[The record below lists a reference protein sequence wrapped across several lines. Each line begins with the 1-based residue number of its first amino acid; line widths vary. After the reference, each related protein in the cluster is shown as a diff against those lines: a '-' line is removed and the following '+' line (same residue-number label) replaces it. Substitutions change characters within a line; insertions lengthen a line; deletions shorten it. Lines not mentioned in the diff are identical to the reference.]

1 MSFTQF
7 GLPPTLVQALS
18 ARSLDVPL
26 PVQEAA
32 LPLLMAGKSAM
43 LVSRTGSG
51 KTLAYLLPI
60 LAGINPESMQLQAVV
75 LAPTHELAMQIHRV
89 ATELARDAGLGVRV
103 QSLIGGAAVS
113 RQIDGLKKKPHLVIG
128 SAGRMTHLMELGK
141 LKLKDANWL
150 VLDEADRL
158 LIEEGLEH
166 IRKITAELGPET
178 RFVFVSAT
186 EGPATT
192 RIARGLA
199 PHLEFVRLHDAI
211 SPAIRHCYLVCEERD
226 KIDWLRKALRG
237 LTPQRALVF
246 VHRGASAERMAERLD
261 YHQLAVA
268 DLHGA
273 KDKFDRQAALD
284 DFRKGKSQVL
294 IASDI
299 AARGLDI
306 AGMELVVNVDVPSQ
320 SRDYLHRAGRTGRAG
335 AAGLVLSLMTEAE
348 SRLAKRYADEL
359 GIVMEQVQ
367 IVRGSLLPAS
377 GDGAQALRPAPRR
390 FGPGKGR
397 GEGRPAKAF
406 DDKKS
411 SPAPDTAPET
421 QPKQEKPTRTDRPA
435 TGARPARP
443 KRKPSGT
450 ATGKA
455 SSSAPRSEPKKR
467 SAPPSRGGSAS
478 DPAGRGGSSSDSSAS
493 GSGRQGAGDPAKNK
507 GSRPRQ
513 APSAPSRPTRGSRP
527 TGKSRG
533 SKSE

>member
-7 GLPPTLVQALS
+7 GLQPTLVQALS

-141 LKLKDANWL
+141 LKLKDVTWL

-199 PHLEFVRLHDAI
+199 PNLEFVRLHDAI

-377 GDGAQALRPAPRR
+377 GEGAQALRPAPRR
-390 FGPGKGR
+390 FGPGKGV
-397 GEGRPAKAF
+397 GRPAKAS

-411 SPAPDTAPET
+411 SPAPSSAPKA
-421 QPKQEKPTRTDRPA
+421 QPIQDKPAKDDRPA
-435 TGARPARP
+435 TGAGPARP
-443 KRKPSGT
+443 KGKPSG
-450 ATGKA
+450 ATTDKA
-455 SSSAPRSEPKKR
+455 APAGPRSKPQKR
-467 SAPPSRGGSAS
+467 SGPPSRGGAASGSAKSSDSPSGSSAS
-478 DPAGRGGSSSDSSAS
+478 D
-493 GSGRQGAGDPAKNK
+493 SGRQGAGDPAKNK

-513 APSAPSRPTRGSRP
+513 APSAPSRPTRGSKPAR
-527 TGKSRG
+527 KSGG
-533 SKSE
+533 SKPE